1 MDYTSNSPTRK
12 DDGDKSSTILGGLIT
27 VNESTARIANF
38 AESYFKPYALQWFN
52 THGKDK
58 ILEIAQKQFSASP
71 TTAAK
76 VAGVVTAAGT
86 YGTVFY
92 RELMGL
98 YNSGNQYFAGRSKLA
113 QEVAPVLLAG
123 NHSTGMSGLYSA
135 EARQNEVIQV
145 ARKRLDERV
154 FYDTMADLSQL
165 PSSLAALFLSGRE
178 GGTAEDKHNIIAD
191 ANEETRRLRRQM
203 EHGGAHA
210 MNPFDKTNMAMI
222 GTSLLSE
229 GLKDTAAKKG
239 RQVKT
244 KKCSLDMIS
253 HLAKQ
258 VDQNPGVETIDT
270 MGGREGVEIKK
281 YIKDIFNQHQRDMG
295 QPEIG
300 KRNAERLEYACEEI
314 ARAIQAGKLHPKAL
328 VNLVGERKIVK
339 AIDKSNPDHIEISSR
354 ADIDK
359 ALLEQTRR
367 MPAKF
372 SIDTDDFFAQSPL
385 TEDDVKSLLG
395 TLKDKE
401 RDFFITLMPTE
412 IVRKA
417 GLSEKEDN
425 EARQRIHQDF
435 GKMLR
440 TALLDI
446 ASSDDKELKDA
457 GFSRDDISNMRKWA
471 DKARENPQTSL
482 VAAVSTHGQFRKG
495 IDFVLG
501 GYADY
506 WKGIAAKEY
515 APGELFKKQKHGK
528 SEARDDEAGTHRT
541 LREDED
547 DAPASHKSWLKE
559 TGEGRGERRPIRA
572 DIPEAPRRGRGVREH
587 DDDQFAE
594 DEMPAPHL
602 MRGNSR
608 YHQGRMQDHEL
619 GFNDH
624 SF

>member
-1 MDYTSNSPTRK
+1 MDYNSNRPTKR

-27 VNESTARIANF
+27 VNESTARVANI
-38 AESYFKPYALQWFN
+38 AESYLKPYALQWFERN
-52 THGKDK
+52 GKPQIK
-58 ILEIAQKQFSASP
+58 AFVETQFKANP
-71 TTAAK
+71 TTAGKIAS
-76 VAGVVTAAGT
+76 VVSGGLT
-86 YGTVFY
+86 YGSIFY
-92 RELMGL
+92 GELLGL
-98 YNSGNQYFAGRSKLA
+98 YHSGQNYFSGRTKLA

-123 NHSTGMSGLYSA
+123 NHSTGMAGLYSA
-135 EARQNEVIQV
+135 EVRQNEVIQV

-165 PSSLAALFLSGRE
+165 PSSLAALFLSS
-178 GGTAEDKHNIIAD
+178 HQ
-191 ANEETRRLRRQM
+191 NETPQQTQERLRREAEAARHATHQLARGP
-203 EHGGAHA
+203 EGGI
-210 MNPFDKTNMAMI
+210 NPLQLDKSSLTML

-239 RQVKT
+239 REVKT

-258 VDQNPGVETIDT
+258 VDQNPGTDTIDT
-270 MGGREGVEIKK
+270 PGGREGVEIKK

-300 KRNAERLEYACEEI
+300 KRNMERLDYACEEI

-339 AIDKSNPDHIEISSR
+339 ALDKSNPDHIEISSR
-354 ADIDK
+354 SDIDK

-446 ASSDDKELKDA
+446 AASDDKELKDA

-515 APGELFKKQKHGK
+515 APGELFKKQKSGRA
-528 SEARDDEAGTHRT
+528 EARDEDAGTHRT
-541 LREDED
+541 LRED
-547 DAPASHKSWLKE
+547 DAPASHKSWLRE
-559 TGEGRGERRPIRA
+559 TGEGRGDRRPIRA
-572 DIPEAPRRGRGVREH
+572 EIPEAPRRGRGVRE
-587 DDDQFAE
+587 DDDERFAE
-594 DEMPAPHL
+594 QDMPARHL
-602 MRGNSR
+602 MRGHTR
-608 YHQGRMQDHEL
+608 HHQGRMQERDL

-624 SF
+624 AF